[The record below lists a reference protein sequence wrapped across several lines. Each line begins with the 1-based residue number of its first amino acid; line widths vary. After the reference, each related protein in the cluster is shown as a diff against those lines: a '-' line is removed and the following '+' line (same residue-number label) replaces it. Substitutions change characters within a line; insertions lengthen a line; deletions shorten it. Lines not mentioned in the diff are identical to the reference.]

1 MQDGLFVWR
10 CFFDKT
16 IWESAFKKY
25 FWFTGWDESIKGWL
39 QPILI
44 EAGRET
50 SEKHLFHQDNTWE
63 LLQSSCNEEMLSCSD
78 KTAAMAA
85 FIRTSPGAAIVN
97 EMVPSRLC
105 HIQAN
110 AVVAASIYV
119 VLKTFLSGPKW
130 SAANWHHF
138 HYCNVFSMA
147 KHLLLCF
154 MVQKDCVAT
163 VVDGAV
169 SERLTKEKLLNMVL
183 DLVNVP
189 FKW

>member
-16 IWESAFKKY
+16 IWESAFK
-25 FWFTGWDESIKGWL
+25 SIKGWL

-50 SEKHLFHQDNTWE
+50 SEKHLFHQDNTWV

-105 HIQAN
+105 HIHAT

-119 VLKTFLSGPKW
+119 VLKTLDQSGRPPTDITFTIATSLAWQKM
-130 SAANWHHF
+130 
-138 HYCNVFSMA
+138 YCFALWCKRIV
-147 KHLLLCF
+147 LL
-154 MVQKDCVAT
+154 Q
-163 VVDGAV
+163 
-169 SERLTKEKLLNMVL
+169 
-183 DLVNVP
+183 
-189 FKW
+189 W

>member
-44 EAGRET
+44 EAGCET

-110 AVVAASIYV
+110 AVVAASVYV
-119 VLKTFLSGPKW
+119 VLKTFLSGPKCRPPTVITFTIATSLAW
-130 SAANWHHF
+130 QNI
-138 HYCNVFSMA
+138 YCFALWCKRIV
-147 KHLLLCF
+147 LL
-154 MVQKDCVAT
+154 Q
-163 VVDGAV
+163 
-169 SERLTKEKLLNMVL
+169 
-183 DLVNVP
+183 
-189 FKW
+189 W